1 MKNSAKRRSGGSHFA
16 TLPSAN
22 IRRSLFDRS
31 HGCKTAFNEGQLIPF
46 YIDEVLPG
54 DTFKAKCSIFG
65 RLSTPIVPFMD
76 NLNIETRFFFVPS
89 RLLWE
94 HWEEMNGKQID
105 PGDSTEYEVPSFITS
120 GTGVATGSLAD
131 YMGIPIGVKGLSVNA
146 LPFRAYYLIWNEW
159 FRDQN
164 LQNSQDIDFG
174 DIATD
179 YTSALPLKVTKYH
192 DYFTSALPWPQ
203 KSQSVGFPLLGQAPV
218 LGTLDSVTT
227 ISSGSA
233 NALFSLKQDNGSA
246 VYTKGA
252 ILKSSAGPQVTGA
265 LYNGNTNATSG
276 LETSWLH
283 YNSGLEAQTSGNASG
298 QLYADLS
305 EATAGNVNDLRLAFQ
320 TQKLYELDARG
331 GTRYAEILRAHF
343 GVISPDARLQRPEYL
358 GGSVNMMNVH
368 AVEQTSATNTTSPQG
383 NLAAFGL
390 VANSNHAFT
399 KSFVEH
405 GYIIGLVCARAPLTY
420 QQGLNRMWSRKSRF
434 DFYWPVFAHLGEQ
447 AILNKE
453 LYAQGSAV
461 VDSNSN
467 PVDDGVFGY
476 QERWAE
482 YRYHPSYITGVLRST
497 ATNSLDVWHLAQEF
511 ESLPTLNSDFI
522 TENAPLNRVLAVQN
536 EPQIILDTWMT
547 LQCAR
552 PMPVYSVPG
561 LIDHF

>member
-1 MKNSAKRRSGGSHFA
+1 MKNSAKRRSGSSHFA
-16 TLPSAN
+16 TLPRAN

-46 YIDEVLPG
+46 YVDEVLPG

-94 HWEEMNGKQID
+94 HWEQMNGMQID
-105 PGDSTEYEVPSFITS
+105 PGDTTEYEVPSFNTS

-131 YMGIPIGVKGLSVNA
+131 YMGIPIGIKGLSVNA
-146 LPFRAYYLIWNEW
+146 LPFRAYMLIWNEW

-164 LQNSQDIDFG
+164 LQDSLPIDLG
-174 DIATD
+174 DVATD
-179 YTSALPLKVTKYH
+179 YTNVQPLKVTKYH

-203 KSQSVGFPLLGQAPV
+203 KGASVSFPLLGSAPV
-218 LGTLDSVTT
+218 VGTLGSFGGSLSNTDSQGVVNDLTFIDSNNT
-227 ISSGSA
+227 VFKLRSERDSKDAIFTLPNETVRSATAGSVRFNSGI
-233 NALFSLKQDNGSA
+233 
-246 VYTKGA
+246 Y
-252 ILKSSAGPQVTGA
+252 PQV
-265 LYNGNTNATSG
+265 NANNDFN
-276 LETSWLH
+276 LVA
-283 YNSGLEAQTSGNASG
+283 N
-298 QLYADLS
+298 LS
-305 EATAGNVNDLRLAFQ
+305 NATAGNVNDLRLAFQ

-358 GGSVNMMNVH
+358 GGSVNLMNVH
-368 AVEQTSATNTTSPQG
+368 AVEQTSASNEKTPQG

-453 LYAQGSAV
+453 IYAQGSSV
-461 VDSNSN
+461 LDDNRN
-467 PVDDGVFGY
+467 PVDDNVFGY

-497 ATNSLDVWHLAQEF
+497 ATNSLDVWHLGQEF
-511 ESLPTLNSDFI
+511 ASLPTLNSDFI
-522 TENAPLNRVLAVQN
+522 TENAPLSRVLAVQN

>member
-1 MKNSAKRRSGGSHFA
+1 MKNTAKRRSGGSHFA
-16 TLPSAN
+16 TLPRAN

-46 YIDEVLPG
+46 YVDEVLPG

-105 PGDSTEYEVPSFITS
+105 PGDSTEYEVPSFNTS
-120 GTGVATGSLAD
+120 GSGVPTGSLAD

-146 LPFRAYYLIWNEW
+146 LPFRAYMLIWNEW

-164 LQNSQDIDFG
+164 LQDSLPIDLG
-174 DIATD
+174 DVATD
-179 YTSALPLKVTKYH
+179 YTNVQPLKVTKYH

-203 KSQSVGFPLLGQAPV
+203 KSSSVGFPLLGSAPV
-218 LGTLDSVTT
+218 TGDLGTFGGYITNSDPQGVAHDLSFTDS
-227 ISSGSA
+227 S
-233 NALFSLKQDNGSA
+233 NGT
-246 VYTKGA
+246 YFLRTERDTKDA
-252 ILKSSAGPQVTGA
+252 IFTLPNETVRT
-265 LYNGNTNATSG
+265 ATSG
-276 LETSWLH
+276 SVRYKEGLH
-283 YNSGLEAQTSGNASG
+283 PYISANNNFNLV
-298 QLYADLS
+298 ADLS
-305 EATAGNVNDLRLAFQ
+305 QATAGNVNDLRLAFQ

-368 AVEQTSATNTTSPQG
+368 AVEQTSASNEKTPQG

-453 LYAQGSAV
+453 LYAQGSSV
-461 VDSNSN
+461 LDSNQQ
-467 PVDDGVFGY
+467 PVDEGVFGY

-497 ATNSLDVWHLAQEF
+497 ATNSLDVWHLGQEF
-511 ESLPTLNSDFI
+511 ASLPTLNSDFI
-522 TENAPLNRVLAVQN
+522 TENAPLSRVLAVQN